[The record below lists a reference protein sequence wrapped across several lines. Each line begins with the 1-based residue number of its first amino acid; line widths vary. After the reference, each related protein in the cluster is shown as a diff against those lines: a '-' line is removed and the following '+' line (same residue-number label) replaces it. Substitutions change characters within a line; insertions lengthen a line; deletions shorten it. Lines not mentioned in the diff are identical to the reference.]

1 MLSYDT
7 RVLRLDGDSW
17 LACRDDALIPQ
28 SASQT
33 SLGMRRRRL
42 FHNYEFLVFV
52 FNTVSGVVSYI
63 LRFVLSSILVLITFS
78 RYVIYTITRSDRQV
92 FNK

>member
-1 MLSYDT
+1 MVI
-7 RVLRLDGDSW
+7 RAF
-17 LACRDDALIPQ
+17 ACRDDALIPQ

-78 RYVIYTITRSDRQV
+78 RYVLCSDSFRQDRQISR
-92 FNK
+92 